1 MPFGCTVI
9 AYGAYPAIGRA
20 SKKTGAAGL
29 PATFA
34 GPGAAR
40 QPTHG
45 GMTMPKFSIVL
56 EGGMADRLMAAAET
70 KGQRVD
76 AFVISAVNREIE
88 RYATMQS
95 DGMAKSAAAA
105 VTLGALVKARVST
118 GSERLSEAEAFERL
132 QAEDP
137 AKMDELYAQ
146 SVGRSAA
153 VGG

>member
-76 AFVISAVNREIE
+76 AFVDLRGQPGNREI
-88 RYATMQS
+88 RH
-95 DGMAKSAAAA
+95 DAKRWHGEISGGGGNAWC
-105 VTLGALVKARVST
+105 LG
-118 GSERLSEAEAFERL
+118 
-132 QAEDP
+132 
-137 AKMDELYAQ
+137 
-146 SVGRSAA
+146 
-153 VGG
+153 